1 MKPIGTK
8 NISGYLLPL
17 FKTKADVIERNTIG
31 IKTFTTGSKYHN
43 LLRREVHHL
52 TELHF
57 LLPDFFLGGFALS
70 DVDHRTG
77 VLNEISARAE
87 NRMTNAVNVPDA
99 AIRMHNAIIHSFV
112 RLVIHGSLGRLPER
126 RLIVGMNSLEE
137 FFHPGGTI
145 AWIKT
150 QNAVTCLRPIPGV
163 AVGTPG
169 PTAGSAQPLR
179 FRQVRF
185 AALQILSQLLL
196 LGHIHGGS
204 KKPFENPVVEDWN
217 ANATN
222 IANRAV
228 RSNDPLLYVA
238 TGTLLTHP
246 LYGLCHE
253 IAVLRVN
260 GGQILLER
268 RGSLLRVEA
277 IDLKQFQ
284 GPIFKKTRRIQS
296 PASRLT
302 EALPFC
308 EIKLASLEFLGTP
321 L

>member
-17 FKTKADVIERNTIG
+17 FKTEADVIERNTIG

-57 LLPDFFLGGFALS
+57 LLPDLFLSGFALS

-126 RLIVGMNSLEE
+126 RLIVGMNSPEE

-150 QNAVTCLRPIPGV
+150 QNAVTFLRPIPGDLPGERHF

-169 PTAGSAQPLR
+169 PTAGSAQSLR
-179 FRQVRF
+179 LRQVRF
-185 AALQILSQLLL
+185 SPLQILSQLLL

-204 KKPFENPVVEDWN
+204 KQTFENPVVE
-217 ANATN
+217 
-222 IANRAV
+222 
-228 RSNDPLLYVA
+228 
-238 TGTLLTHP
+238 
-246 LYGLCHE
+246 GL
-253 IAVLRVN
+253 
-260 GGQILLER
+260 
-268 RGSLLRVEA
+268 
-277 IDLKQFQ
+277 
-284 GPIFKKTRRIQS
+284 
-296 PASRLT
+296 
-302 EALPFC
+302 
-308 EIKLASLEFLGTP
+308 
-321 L
+321 

>member
-8 NISGYLLPL
+8 NIFGYLLPL
-17 FKTKADVIERNTIG
+17 FKTKAGVLERNTVG
-31 IKTFTTGSKYHN
+31 IKTFTAGSKYHN

-77 VLNEISARAE
+77 VLNEICAGAE
-87 NRMTNAVNVPDA
+87 NRMTDAVNVPDG
-99 AIRMHNAIIHSFV
+99 AIRMHNAIIHCFV
-112 RLVIHGSLGRLPER
+112 RVVIHGSLGRLPER
-126 RLIVGMNSLEE
+126 RLIVGMNSLKE
-137 FFHPGGTI
+137 FFHPGRTI

-150 QNAVTCLRPIPGV
+150 QNAVTFLRPIPGDLPGERHF

-185 AALQILSQLLL
+185 AALQIQGQLLL

-228 RSNDPLLYVA
+228 WSNDPLLCVA
-238 TGTLLTHP
+238 AGTLLTHP

-253 IAVLRVN
+253 VAVLRVN
-260 GGQILLER
+260 GGQVLLESG
-268 RGSLLRVEA
+268 GSLLRVNA
-277 IDLKQFQ
+277 IDLRKF
-284 GPIFKKTRRIQS
+284 PRPLFKKSPRIESQA
-296 PASRLT
+296 PRIPITL
-302 EALPFC
+302 
-308 EIKLASLEFLGTP
+308 
-321 L
+321 